1 MSAGLSDSPKG
12 PVRLRRRPL
21 ATAVVEVLKTIEGP
35 ETSIACS
42 LYGGWG
48 SGKTQFTNILV
59 DEMKSTLEEKE
70 YPTLKPPLPFI
81 WMCNLFGCAILSG
94 SVAAASIMHLNHTK
108 VKAIKKP
115 LICQK
120 TISSVSLLLLWL
132 SNIVNISFS
141 FIRN

>member
-1 MSAGLSDSPKG
+1 MSDSPKG
-12 PVRLRRRPL
+12 SDRLRRRPL

-59 DEMKSTLEEKE
+59 DEMKSTLEEKK

-81 WMCNLFGCAILSG
+81 WMCNVVGKCCCCFDHAPESYGNENNKETVNVSENNFLCCLYCCCGFLILPIYLSASYVNNCFKSG
-94 SVAAASIMHLNHTK
+94 KN
-108 VKAIKKP
+108 
-115 LICQK
+115 
-120 TISSVSLLLLWL
+120 
-132 SNIVNISFS
+132 
-141 FIRN
+141 